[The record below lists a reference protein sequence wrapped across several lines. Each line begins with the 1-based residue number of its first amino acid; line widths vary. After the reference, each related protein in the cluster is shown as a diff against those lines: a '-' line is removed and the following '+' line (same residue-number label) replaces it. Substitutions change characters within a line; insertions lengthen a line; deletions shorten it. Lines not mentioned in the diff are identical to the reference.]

1 MSIIAQLATSLGRRD
16 EAPNQE
22 LAAQIAKTRNEK
34 AVKELVEN
42 LSNKNKDIQHDCIK
56 TLYETALLKP
66 SLIAPYFNNFISLL
80 DSKNNRLQWGAMT
93 ALNYIAAEN
102 FDAAFQALP
111 AMAAAAESGSV
122 ITRDHFVA
130 ILIQLCADKQYAADA
145 FTLLNEQLR
154 HCPANQLPMYA
165 ENALPIINENNKAAF
180 TQTLTARL
188 NDFEK
193 ESKRKRVEKVLKKIR
208 QAADAGK

>member
-1 MSIIAQLATSLGRRD
+1 MSIIAQLATSLGRKD
-16 EAPNQE
+16 ETPNLE
-22 LAAQIAKTRNEK
+22 LAAQIAKINNKK
-34 AVKELVEN
+34 AIQELVAN
-42 LSNKNKDIQHDCIK
+42 LSNKSKDLQHDCIK
-56 TLYETALLKP
+56 TLYETANLKP
-66 SLIAPYFNNFISLL
+66 ALIAAYFNDFISLL
-80 DSKNNRLQWGAMT
+80 GSKNNRLQWGAMT

-102 FDAAFQALP
+102 FDAAFHALP
-111 AMAAAAESGSV
+111 AMAAAAEAGSV

-130 ILIQLCADKQYAADA
+130 ILIRLCANRQYAADA

-165 ENALPIINENNKAAF
+165 ENALPIINESNKTAI

-208 QAADAGK
+208 

>member
-1 MSIIAQLATSLGRRD
+1 MSIIAQLATSLGRKD
-16 EAPNQE
+16 EVPNQA
-22 LAAQIAKTRNEK
+22 LAAQIANTNNKK
-34 AVKELVEN
+34 AIRELVEN

-56 TLYETALLKP
+56 TLYEAGSLKPALLV
-66 SLIAPYFNNFISLL
+66 PYFSDFIQLL
-80 DSKNNRLQWGAMT
+80 GSKNNRLQWGAMA
-93 ALNYIAAEN
+93 ALHYITPEN
-102 FDAAFQALP
+102 SGAAFQALP

-130 ILIQLCADKQYAADA
+130 ILIQLCAHKQYAADA

-165 ENALPIINENNKAAF
+165 ENALPIINESNKAAF
-180 TQTLTARL
+180 VQTLTDRL

-193 ESKRKRVEKVLKKIR
+193 ESKRQRVEKVLRKIR
-208 QAADAGK
+208 